1 MGIYSLKPTFRRALS
16 PVARLMI
23 RAGVSADAITTSGL
37 VFAALAGLGVWLG
50 REAGGWIL
58 LVPVGAFLR
67 TAANALDGMVAA
79 TTGTARPLGDV
90 FNEVADRVGDVAVLL
105 PFVLVAD
112 VNDVLV
118 AGTIAATLVTSYLG
132 LAVKAAG
139 GPRVYTGIMAKP
151 DRMFVVGVAAI
162 AGFVLDD
169 PGAALTAALWIIL
182 SGIGITF
189 LLRVAEAKRRLAQT

>member
-1 MGIYSLKPTFRRALS
+1 MGIYSLKPAFRRALS
-16 PVARLMI
+16 PLARLMI
-23 RAGVSADAITTSGL
+23 RAGVSADAITASGL

-67 TAANALDGMVAA
+67 TAANALDGMVAT

-105 PFVLVAD
+105 PFALVAD

-132 LAVKAAG
+132 MAVKAAG

-162 AGFVLDD
+162 VGFVFDD
-169 PGAALTAALWIIL
+169 PGAAFTAALWIIL
-182 SGIGITF
+182 SGVGITF
-189 LLRVAEAKRRLAQT
+189 LLRVAEAKRRLART

>member
-1 MGIYSLKPTFRRALS
+1 MGIYSLKPAFRRALS
-16 PVARLMI
+16 PLARLMI
-23 RAGVSADAITTSGL
+23 RAGVSADAITASGL

-182 SGIGITF
+182 SVIGITF

>member
-1 MGIYSLKPTFRRALS
+1 MGIYSLKPAFRRALS
-16 PVARLMI
+16 PLARLMI
-23 RAGVSADAITTSGL
+23 RAGVSADAITASGL

-67 TAANALDGMVAA
+67 TAANALDGMVAT

-90 FNEVADRVGDVAVLL
+90 FNEVADRVGDVAVFL
-105 PFVLVAD
+105 PFALVAD

-118 AGTIAATLVTSYLG
+118 AGTIAATLVTSHLG
-132 LAVKAAG
+132 MAVKAAG